1 MISFTNLELIILIT
15 IIFNAFFESVIMFVF
30 DSDIYNFSKLDSNT
44 MKLIN
49 MYYDFVNVLLVLI
62 TLYLLFIKKAR
73 TVVTIVLCI
82 LILFKGFMHLIVSR
96 RIYKYFNLSYETE
109 QKLLVFH
116 DHFALFAS
124 VVNICLTTFLLRRIF
139 FM

>member
-1 MISFTNLELIILIT
+1 MISYTNLELIILIT
-15 IIFNAFFESVIMFVF
+15 IIFNAFFEGVIMFVF

-44 MKLIN
+44 MKLID
-49 MYYDFVNVLLVLI
+49 MYYDLVNVLLVFI

-73 TVVTIVLCI
+73 TVVAIVLCI

-96 RIYKYFNLSYETE
+96 SIYKYFNLSYENE

-116 DHFALFAS
+116 DHFALYAS
-124 VVNICLTTFLLRRIF
+124 VVNICLTTFLLRNIF

>member
-73 TVVTIVLCI
+73 TVVAIVLCI

>member
-1 MISFTNLELIILIT
+1 MISYTNLELIILIT
-15 IIFNAFFESVIMFVF
+15 IIFNAFFEGVIMFVF

-44 MKLIN
+44 MKLID
-49 MYYDFVNVLLVLI
+49 MYYDLVNVLLVFI

-73 TVVTIVLCI
+73 TVVAIVLCI

-96 RIYKYFNLSYETE
+96 SIYKYFNLSYENE

-116 DHFALFAS
+116 DHFALYTS
-124 VVNICLTTFLLRRIF
+124 VVNICLTTFLLRNIF

>member
-1 MISFTNLELIILIT
+1 MISYTNLELIILIT

-73 TVVTIVLCI
+73 TLVTIVLCI

-124 VVNICLTTFLLRRIF
+124 VVNICLTTFLLRNIF

>member
-1 MISFTNLELIILIT
+1 MISYTNLELIILIT
-15 IIFNAFFESVIMFVF
+15 IIFNAFFEGVIMFVF
-30 DSDIYNFSKLDSNT
+30 NSDIYNFSKLDSNT

-49 MYYDFVNVLLVLI
+49 MYYDLVNVLLVTI

-73 TVVTIVLCI
+73 SVVAIVLCI

-96 RIYKYFNLSYETE
+96 RIFKYFNLSYETE

-116 DHFALFAS
+116 DHFALYAS
-124 VVNICLTTFLLRRIF
+124 IVNIGLTTFLLRKIF

>member
-1 MISFTNLELIILIT
+1 MISYTNWELIILIT

-82 LILFKGFMHLIVSR
+82 LILLKGFIHLIVSR

>member
-1 MISFTNLELIILIT
+1 MISYTNLELIILIT
-15 IIFNAFFESVIMFVF
+15 IIFNAFFEGVIMFVF

-49 MYYDFVNVLLVLI
+49 MYYDLVNVLLVVI

-73 TVVTIVLCI
+73 TVVAIVLCI

-96 RIYKYFNLSYETE
+96 SIYKYFNLSYENE

-116 DHFALFAS
+116 DHFALYAS
-124 VVNICLTTFLLRRIF
+124 IVNICLTTFLLRNIF